1 MVSCYR
7 FITCVI
13 IVLSLF
19 SGLAY
24 AASSTGSNPGFSSLP
39 TSFEWEGD
47 KVLNGE
53 DVSTLFVEIKTG
65 KPDGLT
71 GAGMVLYST
80 GGTGNG
86 TTNATNVTDAANI
99 TDTPDSTNT
108 TGTSPADPAVNNTT
122 SPGSDPADPLS
133 GYASVGDIIKAQDWT
148 ALQRYTSG
156 IKANSEIPDSLLSS
170 GNQNNKWDSYFKDP
184 QPVSCGPC

>member
-1 MVSCYR
+1 MVSCYQ
-7 FITCVI
+7 FITCVVV
-13 IVLSLF
+13 VLSLF

-24 AASSTGSNPGFSSLP
+24 AASSTGSKPGFSSLP

-47 KVLNGE
+47 RVLNGV
-53 DVSTLFVEIKTG
+53 DVSTLFDEIKTEM
-65 KPDGLT
+65 PDDLS
-71 GAGMVLYST
+71 GAGMVLYPA

-86 TTNATNVTDAANI
+86 ITNATNVTDAFNL
-99 TDTPDSTNT
+99 TDTPGSTNI
-108 TGTSPADPAVNNTT
+108 TGTSIADSAVNNTT
-122 SPGSDPADPLS
+122 SPGADPGDPRS
-133 GYASVGDIIKAQDWT
+133 GYTSVGDIIRAQDWT

-156 IKANSEIPDSLLSS
+156 IKANSEIPDSLLSF